1 MQKKLASLLN
11 IANHY
16 YASDIH
22 FIVQQEHVKI
32 SIRGIRGIV
41 ELHDEAFDYSLF
53 NYLKYLANLDLGNMT
68 LPQSGNFQ
76 LELDGK
82 ELYFRFSLL
91 ISAHLQT
98 AVLRILNNHQSININ
113 QLSNDHKQCRSFY
126 NWTKFRSGL
135 IILSGPT
142 GSGKTTTLHALLEEI
157 AYNKRLKI
165 ITLEDPIEIVAD
177 SYLQLQINEKANFT
191 YEEGIKQ
198 LLRHDPDVIMIGE
211 IRDEATA
218 KMAYRCA
225 LTGHMVFSTIHAKS
239 SVEAIKRLEEL
250 GLKRKDLIG
259 TLTAISAQR
268 IYAGKGRKQR
278 VCVYEILEKNEL
290 IEYLETGNIISHHFN
305 IEDEIREAIKKGWI
319 SKKEASIDIKV

>member
-1 MQKKLASLLN
+1 MKKKLQALL
-11 IANHY
+11 ILAKDH

-22 FIVQQEHVKI
+22 FIVQHEHVKI
-32 SIRGIRGIV
+32 SMRGIRGIIDI
-41 ELHDEAFDYSLF
+41 EDKSFDFSLF
-53 NYLKYLANLDLGNMT
+53 NYLKYLANLDLGNMS

-76 LELDGK
+76 LEMDGK

-91 ISAHLQT
+91 ISDHLQT
-98 AVLRILNNHQSININ
+98 AVLRILNNHTMIRIE
-113 QLSNDHKQCRSFY
+113 QLSNDRKQCRSFY
-126 NWTKFRSGL
+126 NWTKFRSGM

-157 AYNKRLKI
+157 AANKRLKI

-177 SYLQLQINEKANFT
+177 TYLQLQINEKANFT

-211 IRDEATA
+211 IRDELTA

-225 LTGHMVFSTIHAKS
+225 LTGHMVFSTVHAKS
-239 SVEAIKRLEEL
+239 GIEAIKRLEEL
-250 GLKRKDLIG
+250 GLNKKALAG

-268 IYAGKGRKQR
+268 IYAGKGKKER
-278 VCVYEILEKNEL
+278 VCVYEILEKDEL
-290 IEYLETGNIISHHFN
+290 KEYLETNILNPHHQN
-305 IEDEIREAIKKGWI
+305 MEGEIRNAIKKGWI
-319 SKKEASIDIKV
+319 SKREASIDIKV